1 MVTETLERM
10 KLTRIVVAHRL
21 STIAKADLIC
31 VLAEGHIAQS
41 GSYKDLITRP
51 GMFADLARRQ
61 VMQRRDA

>member
-1 MVTETLERM
+1 VVTETLERM

-31 VLAEGHIAQS
+31 VLAEGRIAQS

-51 GMFADLARRQ
+51 GMFADLVRRQ